1 MQIKIK
7 RGVSFLTILFSWMIV
22 LVYAEADFTRD
33 NEQIVT
39 DNITNLQWQDD
50 NDAKTVTK
58 SWVDAISYCEELTL
72 GGYTDWRLPNINEL
86 KIIID
91 RTKQNPEIASGFQNT
106 NTDNPEDDYYWSS
119 TSYNGDKEYA
129 WIVYFGNGN
138 INIGDKEYD
147 SNAHVR
153 CVRDGQ

>member
-91 RTKQNPEIASGFQNT
+91 RTKKNPEIALSFQNT
-106 NTDNPEDDYYWSS
+106 NTDSPEDDYYWSS
-119 TSYNGDKEYA
+119 TTYDDYRGDAWVVDFSYGYVNYYA
-129 WIVYFGNGN
+129 
-138 INIGDKEYD
+138 KD
-147 SNAHVR
+147 SSYYVR
-153 CVRDGQ
+153 CVRAGQ